1 MGFNDWR
8 YKLYFKSTVLNRHN
22 AVITP
27 LKEKNGILMFFF
39 KRLYNFNNYVKNGKN
54 KTSNSQRKSLSS
66 MNRTAFIAVL
76 TKDGIVSMTVLK
88 TAEIQFQI

>member
-1 MGFNDWR
+1 
-8 YKLYFKSTVLNRHN
+8 
-22 AVITP
+22 
-27 LKEKNGILMFFF
+27 MFFIS
-39 KRLYNFNNYVKNGKN
+39 KDCKNFNNYFKNGKN

-66 MNRTAFIAVL
+66 MNRTAFIPVL